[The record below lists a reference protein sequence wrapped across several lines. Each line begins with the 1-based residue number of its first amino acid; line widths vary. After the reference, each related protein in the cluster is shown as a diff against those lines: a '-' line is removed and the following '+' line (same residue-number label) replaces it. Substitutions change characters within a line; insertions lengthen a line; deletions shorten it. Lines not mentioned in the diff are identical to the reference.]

1 MPPVPAGFRERER
14 ERRERG
20 GARPPGGGD
29 NTNTAGVGGEDESVA
44 DKWREAVLSAVADLK
59 TAQVR
64 IVRICF
70 WQAVSLCVFVRARVC
85 HNGILQ
91 PPPPSPPLLAKIPKP
106 LQTKPLQ
113 VRTLNLL
120 TSLVRTFPAELEPQL
135 SGICS
140 ALLDMFRSAPDCIA
154 VRREPPAALLSLIP
168 L

>member
-1 MPPVPAGFRERER
+1 MYIMQLFPVLTKARLPALLPSMLSAACMRGPEVAALPPVPAGFRERER

-91 PPPPSPPLLAKIPKP
+91 QPPPPSPPLLAEN
-106 LQTKPLQ
+106 T
-113 VRTLNLL
+113 
-120 TSLVRTFPAELEPQL
+120 
-135 SGICS
+135 
-140 ALLDMFRSAPDCIA
+140 
-154 VRREPPAALLSLIP
+154 
-168 L
+168 